1 MNRQPNKFS
10 AGFHFAAIE
19 MVLALSTATIQSKC
33 FVLFFQPLSLRR
45 NTHERVRKELK
56 ERWAK
61 ACRKM
66 VSQSFA
72 KILRHFNLPNHST
85 QNMTHCKNGKH
96 LLISEK
102 TSDLNFHV
110 NVIQASRVS
119 ASFVKRCALWDRK

>member
-1 MNRQPNKFS
+1 MNRQPNKSS

-19 MVLALSTATIQSKC
+19 MMLALSTATIQSKC

-110 NVIQASRVS
+110 NVICTNGPCD
-119 ASFVKRCALWDRK
+119 RCVLRCLAFE